1 MRVENYPKL
10 TVIMRGYTY
19 EQAMLIIKILSNY
32 DHKLAVEVTTN
43 NPNHLQV
50 IRDGIAQYGDKVY
63 IGVGTVLN
71 LQHAKEA
78 IAAGAQ
84 FMLGPQQFTDDIY
97 ELAKNKHV
105 LTIPGAMTPTEVYTQ
120 FQKGADIVKIFPA
133 VTVGSE
139 MFKQVQ
145 GPLGKRRLMAVG
157 GINLKNV
164 QDFFWNGA
172 SYAGVGSN
180 FFNKQDVQSLNEAG
194 LRESIENFLNMIK
207 PTEAQYAK

>member
-1 MRVENYPKL
+1 
-10 TVIMRGYTY
+10 
-19 EQAMLIIKILSNY
+19 
-32 DHKLAVEVTTN
+32 
-43 NPNHLQV
+43 
-50 IRDGIAQYGDKVY
+50 
-63 IGVGTVLN
+63 
-71 LQHAKEA
+71 
-78 IAAGAQ
+78 
-84 FMLGPQQFTDDIY
+84 
-97 ELAKNKHV
+97 
-105 LTIPGAMTPTEVYTQ
+105 MTPTEVYTQ

-194 LRESIENFLNMIK
+194 LRESIETFSI
-207 PTEAQYAK
+207 